1 MLRLTENGAPLVRQT
16 LVDTVY
22 ETLLEAILSGKI
34 ASGTNLNEVS
44 LARELGVSRTPVHE
58 ALSWLAADEL
68 IELSGSRARV
78 RTMSAQE
85 VADLY
90 DVRQLLECTAVER
103 AASRIDETA
112 LRRLRAETQE
122 LARTKDDPDWPARA
136 IEFDIRFHDVVAEA
150 SGNARLRAEIKRYR
164 LLVRAFCRITSGRV
178 KHLQNSFQEHISIL
192 RALEKR
198 DAKGANKAMAAHI
211 QRRVKVVLAE
221 VFHEQ
226 TNAEGMPLTAVAGRE
241 AAGIAPGKFK

>member
-16 LVDTVY
+16 LVDSVY

-34 ASGTNLNEVS
+34 ASGTDLNEVS

-58 ALSWLAADEL
+58 ALAWLAADEL

-78 RTMSAQE
+78 RRMTAQE

-90 DVRQLLECTAVER
+90 DVRQLLECAAVER
-103 AASRIDETA
+103 AAARIEETVLQQ
-112 LRRLRAETQE
+112 LRTETQE
-122 LARTKDDPDWPARA
+122 LARTKDDADWPARA

-164 LLVRAFCRITSGRV
+164 LLVRAFCRITGGHV
-178 KHLQNSFQEHISIL
+178 KNLQNSFQEHLTIL
-192 RALEKR
+192 SALEKR
-198 DAKGANKAMAAHI
+198 DAKAARKAMAAHI
-211 QRRVKVVLAE
+211 ERRVKVVLAE
-221 VFHEQ
+221 VYHDKADSKDE
-226 TNAEGMPLTAVAGRE
+226 P
-241 AAGIAPGKFK
+241 PGATKALRVSRNTPAMKK